1 VPLDE
6 RGLAGAAVAD
16 EDELEAG
23 VLHGLGA
30 GESLRWV
37 GNENRNPSVNLERP
51 TRSASA
57 SKFESKKQ
65 EGNLRNPRTIGIE
78 TSGASR
84 RQYRKRG
91 ARSRVG
97 GLAG

>member
-1 VPLDE
+1 VPLHE
-6 RGLAGAAVAD
+6 GGLAGAAVAD

-37 GNENRNPSVNLERP
+37 ENENRNPSVNLERQP
-51 TRSASA
+51 RSA
-57 SKFESKKQ
+57 SKFETKTSRKSKKS
-65 EGNLRNPRTIGIE
+65 THHYIGIE

-84 RQYRKRG
+84 RIENEEH
-91 ARSRVG
+91 
-97 GLAG
+97 GLASADGRGV